1 LKTRQGYDMKLFLIT
16 FLLVA
21 LGLIMVF
28 SASQVIGKEQF
39 SSSFFF
45 IQRHAIRVALGICC
59 MLVCMKIPFGFY
71 RKMSLYILILSII
84 LLSAIFIWGREVRGA
99 VRWLQVF
106 NFVIQPVEVAKYA
119 LIIFLSA
126 RIADG
131 KEKITDLKR
140 GFLPLLGVVIMMAT
154 LIGFQPNLSNAVM
167 IVLISMAMMFIGGC
181 RIRHIASFGAA
192 VAAVGLPLMYSF
204 PHVRE
209 RFMVLCD
216 RGADLQGQG
225 WQVNQSL
232 IALGSGFIFGC
243 GPGNGHQKYNFLP
256 DAHTD
261 FIYSIIGEELGIIGT
276 VSVLF
281 LFVVLFNRALR
292 TAKRAPNSFGFLLAM
307 GIGLSI
313 FSTAIINISMTL
325 GIVPVAGL
333 PLPFVSYGGSS
344 LITSMSAVGIL
355 LSISSKGRNPGGPKR
370 HLTADA
376 GEQVVYARRSREKE
390 TVW

>member
-1 LKTRQGYDMKLFLIT
+1 MNTYPKYDINLFFIT

-28 SASQVIGKEQF
+28 SASQVIAREQF

-59 MLVCMKIPFGFY
+59 LLVFMKIPFGVY
-71 RKMSLYILILSII
+71 RKVAVYMLIVSII
-84 LLSAIFIWGREVRGA
+84 LLAAIFIWGREVRGA
-99 VRWLQVF
+99 NRWLHVF
-106 NFVIQPVEVAKYA
+106 NFMLQPVEVARYA

-126 RIADG
+126 RITDV
-131 KEKITDLKR
+131 KRRITDLKH
-140 GFLPLLGVVIMMAT
+140 GFLPLMAVVILVAV
-154 LIGFQPNLSNAVM
+154 LIGFQPNLSNAIL
-167 IVLISMAMMFIGGC
+167 IVLLSLTMMFIGGC
-181 RIRHIASFGAA
+181 RIRHIVSFGAA
-192 VAAVGLPLMYSF
+192 IAAAGVPLLYSF

-209 RFMVLCD
+209 RFSVFFD
-216 RGADLQGQG
+216 KGADLQGQG
-225 WQVNQSL
+225 WHVNQSL

-243 GPGNGHQKYNFLP
+243 GPGRGHQKYNFLP

-261 FIYSIIGEELGIIGT
+261 FIYSIIGEELGLLGT
-276 VSVLF
+276 VSVLV
-281 LFVVLFNRALR
+281 LFVMLFNRALR
-292 TAKRAPNSFGFLLAM
+292 VAKRAPNSFGFLLAA

-325 GIVPVAGL
+325 GLIPVAGL

-355 LSISSKGRNPGGPKR
+355 LSISSKGRDKQGLKRPGSGDR
-370 HLTADA
+370 NAC
-376 GEQVVYARRSREKE
+376 GVYAKRREPKE
-390 TVW
+390 MVW